1 MPILELLSR
10 AEKLK
15 QAISTITDDIDH
27 HLLALTPSADLDNYK
42 KFLTLQ
48 YAYQLELK
56 GLYEHA
62 GLHQYID
69 NLHDRTRLSLIEQD
83 LDDLKHP
90 LPNHQQQPCRFQN
103 ADFAYVL
110 GWLYVIEG
118 SQFSATTLG
127 KQVEAELKL
136 NSQRGARY
144 LAKASEYSKGCQ
156 LSHLI
161 DNLELCE
168 QQQATLIE
176 GAEQALQRF
185 KFYQAQLY

>member
-15 QAISTITDDIDH
+15 QAISIITDDIDH
-27 HLLALTPSADLDNYK
+27 HLLALAPSADLDNYK

-69 NLHDRTRLSLIEQD
+69 NLHDRTRLSLIKQD

-90 LPNHQQQPCRFQN
+90 LPNHQQYPCRFQN

-118 SQFSATTLG
+118 SQFSAATLG

-136 NSQRGARY
+136 NNQRGARY

-156 LSHLI
+156 LTHLI

-176 GAEQALQRF
+176 GAEQALQR
-185 KFYQAQLY
+185 

>member
-1 MPILELLSR
+1 MSILELLSR

-15 QAISTITDDIDH
+15 QAINTITDDIDH
-27 HLLALTPSADLDNYK
+27 HLLALAPSADLDNYK

-83 LDDLKHP
+83 LNDLKHP
-90 LPNHQQQPCRFQN
+90 LPNHKYQPCRFQN

-118 SQFSATTLG
+118 AQFSAATLG

-136 NSQRGARY
+136 NNQRGARY
-144 LAKASEYSKGCQ
+144 LAKASKYSKGCQ

-161 DNLELCE
+161 DNLELSE
-168 QQQATLIE
+168 QQQTTLIE

-185 KFYQAQLY
+185 KFYQAQFY

>member
-1 MPILELLSR
+1 MSILELLSR

-15 QAISTITDDIDH
+15 QAISIITDDIDH
-27 HLLALTPSADLDNYK
+27 HLLALAPSADLDNYK

-69 NLHDRTRLSLIEQD
+69 NLHDRTRLSLIKQD

-90 LPNHQQQPCRFQN
+90 LPNHQKQPCRFQN

-118 SQFSATTLG
+118 AQFSAATLG

-136 NSQRGARY
+136 NNQRGARY
-144 LAKASEYSKGCQ
+144 LAKASEYSKDCQ
-156 LSHLI
+156 LNHLI

>member
-15 QAISTITDDIDH
+15 QAIVNISKEIDH
-27 HLLALTPSADLDNYK
+27 HLLALSPTTDLDNYK

-48 YAYQLELK
+48 YSYQVEVES
-56 GLYEHA
+56 LYQHVD
-62 GLHQYID
+62 LHKYVD
-69 NLHDRTRLSLIEQD
+69 NLFDRTRLPFIEQD
-83 LDDLKHP
+83 LNDLKHP
-90 LPNHQQQPCRFQN
+90 LPNRTLQPRCFQHT
-103 ADFAYVL
+103 DFAYAL

-136 NSQRGARY
+136 NNQRGARY
-144 LAKASEYSKGCQ
+144 LAKASECNKGCQ

-161 DNLELCE
+161 DNLELSDE
-168 QQQATLIE
+168 QQATLIE
-176 GAEQALQRF
+176 GAEQARQRF
-185 KFYQAQLY
+185 KFYQAQFY